1 MLSGTRPAEYFKGT
15 SYPIEAVEWVKAH
28 PHQAGQRLYN
38 DYGYGGFLL
47 WWLPDRKIFIDG
59 RMPAWRN
66 GDRTL
71 LHDYMALTR
80 SDPELGILR
89 KYSID
94 WALIRRQT
102 PLEEGL
108 ARDDS
113 WQRIYEDHKAA
124 IYRLKG

>member
-1 MLSGTRPAEYFKGT
+1 
-15 SYPIEAVEWVKAH
+15 
-28 PHQAGQRLYN
+28 LYN

-66 GDRTL
+66 GDCTL

>member
-15 SYPIEAVEWVKAH
+15 SYPIEAVEWMRAN

-80 SDPELGILR
+80 ADPDLGILR